1 MLESLRP
8 APVAL
13 TSQRA
18 DETRPAGNEI
28 RREMEA
34 APSAAATTLHAA
46 RDAQTTPVGAAP
58 IQPSPATE
66 EPRRRAVLA
75 IDREKQPTSAPS
87 SYKRQFS
94 PATSRYVLG
103 RLHKAG
109 DGEPPSSAAG
119 APADGQPPATA
130 PVAAVEEAPLH
141 CPVDLSSLP
150 RTLYLPDETPAAVA
164 VTKRKRANQD
174 EGPSRRPA
182 AGSLLAPAYPEPEI
196 LRRPMPRP
204 PTKRKRTTRDDDD
217 GGGGGGGPMCARCK
231 RTSWTDA
238 NLIVACASCG
248 EAWHQLCY
256 DHPAVLASGG
266 DGGGRGGFRCAT
278 CEDEEREQAEYQRQ
292 IARYREAKQAQAEW
306 RRRQSDVERR
316 REKRLATLPEFPDS
330 RIIGFEGGHASRE
343 ERREY
348 FENLKKSDLV
358 NLLIFSNGVYPGLL
372 VDLLVSVSQKHP
384 DLPIFGSP
392 DWVQPKAPR
401 QEPQRPRQGNH
412 ASLKAPKQRSKTGG
426 VRKILKTAPPAP
438 SAAAAAAAATVAGAP
453 AADGEQQQRQQQQQQ
468 QPQPQEDD
476 LDDDDGDADD
486 DDALPESW
494 PKAGHGLY
502 AKLKPER
509 EDPLLFDDNDE
520 EAFSHFMVDEQ
531 GRQVVEMLAV

>member
-8 APVAL
+8 TPMAL
-13 TSQRA
+13 TSQRT

-28 RREMEA
+28 RGEMEA
-34 APSAAATTLHAA
+34 APSATTLHAA
-46 RDAQTTPVGAAP
+46 RDAQTTAVGAAP
-58 IQPSPATE
+58 IQPSPALE
-66 EPRRRAVLA
+66 EPQRTVFA
-75 IDREKQPTSAPS
+75 IDKAKQPASAP

-103 RLHKAG
+103 RLHQAG
-109 DGEPPSSAAG
+109 DGKPSSSAVS
-119 APADGQPPATA
+119 APADEQPPATT

-150 RTLYLPDETPAAVA
+150 RTLYLPDETPAAATPSAAA
-164 VTKRKRANQD
+164 VFLGPPPPAGTKRKRATED

-196 LRRPMPRP
+196 LRRPMPRA
-204 PTKRKRTTRDDDD
+204 PTKRKRMIARDD
-217 GGGGGGGPMCARCK
+217 GGGGGSPMCARCK

-256 DHPAVLASGG
+256 DQPAVLASG
-266 DGGGRGGFRCAT
+266 DDGGRGGFRCAT
-278 CEDEEREQAEYQRQ
+278 CEDEDREQAEYQRQ
-292 IARYREAKQAQAEW
+292 IARYREAKQEQAEW
-306 RRRQSDVERR
+306 RRRQNDVERR

-330 RIIGFEGGHASRE
+330 RIIGFEGGDASRE

-358 NLLIFSNGVYPGLL
+358 NLLIFSNDIYPGLL

-401 QEPQRPRQGNH
+401 QEPQRQRQGNH
-412 ASLKAPKQRSKTGG
+412 ARLKAPKQRSKTGG

-438 SAAAAAAAATVAGAP
+438 AVAGAP
-453 AADGEQQQRQQQQQQ
+453 AADGEQQQQQHHQQQQ
-468 QPQPQEDD
+468 QPQPQEDE
-476 LDDDDGDADD
+476 LDDDDDDDDD